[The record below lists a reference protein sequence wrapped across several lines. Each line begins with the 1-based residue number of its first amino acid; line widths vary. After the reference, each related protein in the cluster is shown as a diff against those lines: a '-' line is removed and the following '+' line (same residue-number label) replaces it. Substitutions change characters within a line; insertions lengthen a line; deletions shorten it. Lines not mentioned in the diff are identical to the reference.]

1 MHVLVINEISFEFYL
16 RGERTEKE
24 ISKNFRG
31 NLSEVR
37 RRRGAEGWMR
47 IATTRE
53 FEITDRGEREI
64 GCMAI
69 VSGRT
74 AKPRYIL

>member
-1 MHVLVINEISFEFYL
+1 
-16 RGERTEKE
+16 
-24 ISKNFRG
+24 
-31 NLSEVR
+31 
-37 RRRGAEGWMR
+37 MR
-47 IATTRE
+47 IATIRE